1 MPKPK
6 TAAPAATPET
16 NTTPN
21 AEGAGAQP
29 TEQPDPMAAAA
40 QGFAEAVDAVAAKS
54 TAKVYDGPEP
64 TMVNGVYVGPKPEA
78 KPERS
83 LYERINEAFPN
94 ARQTDVLSELVN
106 RLNVL
111 EAHIFD
117 GREDGAQK

>member
-1 MPKPK
+1 MVKK
-6 TAAPAATPET
+6 TTAAATAPTAEPKQASPEELAGAPTTPPETQPEQPAAQDASET
-16 NTTPN
+16 
-21 AEGAGAQP
+21 
-29 TEQPDPMAAAA
+29 
-40 QGFAEAVDAVAAKS
+40 AV
-54 TAKVYDGPEP
+54 VYDTPEP

-106 RLNVL
+106 RLIVL